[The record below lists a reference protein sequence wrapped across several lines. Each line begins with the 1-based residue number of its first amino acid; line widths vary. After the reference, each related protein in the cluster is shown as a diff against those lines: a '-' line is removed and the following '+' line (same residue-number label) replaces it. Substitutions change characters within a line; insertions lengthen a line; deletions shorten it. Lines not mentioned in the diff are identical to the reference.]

1 MTKFDSIVK
10 AIEATKGTPRT
21 GWLLKG
27 VPPAIAETIAS
38 HTYEAAIYS
47 LLLSL
52 GLKKHHVSIDPYKA
66 VTLTLLHDVAEAF
79 IGDIVKLVSDNKL
92 KGAKERLEVEVVR
105 EYLGIEEVNKLI
117 EEYYERKTLEAKVA
131 KLADL
136 LATCIQAKRYMKLG
150 YNVNDTYSRVKEGL
164 KKCMTE
170 DKIIRSLKSL
180 IEELTE
186 TS

>member
-47 LLLSL
+47 LLLSM

-66 VTLTLLHDVAEAF
+66 VTLTLLHDVAEAY
-79 IGDIVKLVSDNKL
+79 IGDIVKLVSDKL

-117 EEYYERKTLEAKVA
+117 EEYYERKTLEAKVTT
-131 KLADL
+131 L
-136 LATCIQAKRYMKLG
+136 M
-150 YNVNDTYSRVKEGL
+150 TYIVE
-164 KKCMTE
+164 
-170 DKIIRSLKSL
+170 
-180 IEELTE
+180 
-186 TS
+186 